1 MLPPGTVLT
10 SQFRLAHGRR
20 HGRHSHPA
28 LRRDRDPEAGKDF
41 LRKTQFKENI
51 DHRKSV
57 KASVS
62 RKAPSQGKTQPR
74 VGRRLGR
81 AEPVTVTPEGEGGE
95 GAAGV
100 GTGGGEASGGERRRC
115 ARAPTACHPQRLLT
129 RVTPIDSL

>member
-81 AEPVTVTPEGEGGE
+81 AEPEGEGGE
-95 GAAGV
+95 GAARV
-100 GTGGGEASGGERRRC
+100 GTEAARLRAASADDALERHPPA
-115 ARAPTACHPQRLLT
+115 ARS
-129 RVTPIDSL
+129 VY